1 MEKEFIEQL
10 LKSNIS
16 LKRIK
21 SIIDKADTNIQAQ
34 NLNETTTAN
43 TCGLRILTCQGCH
56 KSMFEDKFMLNKTN
70 KRYRSCIN
78 CVMRAKK
85 SRENKKLKSQEVCYD
100 NKILALL
107 DKEYNDVGDDDKIS
121 LEEVNDNSNIS
132 IASIETQ
139 DVIDEPIIP
148 IVKTKQVKPKKNIN
162 NNQPEREPEEVSLRF
177 FNLFNS
183 K

>member
-1 MEKEFIEQL
+1 MEKELIEQL
-10 LKSNIS
+10 LNSNIS

-21 SIIDKADTNIQAQ
+21 SIIDKADEKTQVQ

-43 TCGLRILTCQGCH
+43 TCGLRILSCQGCH

-100 NKILALL
+100 NKLLPIL
-107 DKEYNDVGDDDKIS
+107 DKEYNDFDDDTIS
-121 LEEVNDNSNIS
+121 LEEINDSSNIS

-139 DVIDEPIIP
+139 DAIDPIQP
-148 IVKTKQVKPKKNIN
+148 IVKTKQLKPKKNIN
-162 NNQPEREPEEVSLRF
+162 NNQPERDPEELSLSF
-177 FNLFNS
+177 FNLFNPT
-183 K
+183 

>member
-1 MEKEFIEQL
+1 MVEQL
-10 LKSNIS
+10 LNSNIS

-21 SIIDKADTNIQAQ
+21 SIIDKAHAKTQVQ

-43 TCGLRILTCQGCH
+43 TCGLRILSCQGCH

-78 CVMRAKK
+78 CVMRATK

-100 NKILALL
+100 NKLLPIL
-107 DKEYNDVGDDDKIS
+107 DQEYNDFDDDTIS
-121 LEEVNDNSNIS
+121 LEEINDNSNIS

-139 DVIDEPIIP
+139 DAIDPIQP
-148 IVKTKQVKPKKNIN
+148 IVKTKQLKPKKNIN
-162 NNQPEREPEEVSLRF
+162 NNQPEREPEELSLHF
-177 FNLFNS
+177 FNLFNPT
-183 K
+183 